1 MEEKHPW
8 EGFCQQ
14 EWFAEAKAEQEPKAD
29 FGGAPSCAQRGA
41 GSPSRSG
48 CSEELTA
55 GTRCPRKQHM
65 LVPESPRLHSCVVT
79 SSHSKVGQERPGDIS
94 DVVPAQLGGKDGS
107 ASSCRLAGLSLTWAF
122 PMDLEKHRGET
133 KVERMKARLSSLAT

>member
-55 GTRCPRKQHM
+55 GTRCPRKQHT
-65 LVPESPRLHSCVVT
+65 LVPESPRLHSRVVT
-79 SSHSKVGQERPGDIS
+79 S
-94 DVVPAQLGGKDGS
+94 
-107 ASSCRLAGLSLTWAF
+107 CRDRRDLVTSLTWCQLGWEEMMAL
-122 PMDLEKHRGET
+122 PAPVVLL
-133 KVERMKARLSSLAT
+133 V